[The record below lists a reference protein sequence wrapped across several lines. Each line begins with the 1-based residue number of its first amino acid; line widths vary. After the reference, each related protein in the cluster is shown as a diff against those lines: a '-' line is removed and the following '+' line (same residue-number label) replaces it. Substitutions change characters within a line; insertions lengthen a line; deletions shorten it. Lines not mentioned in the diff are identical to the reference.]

1 MLVKGMTLAVEPMV
15 NLGRR
20 DVREREDRW
29 TVVTCDGQPCA
40 HFEDTFVIR
49 REGAE
54 PLTRL
59 ADEGS
64 GGSNL

>member
-1 MLVKGMTLAVEPMV
+1 
-15 NLGRR
+15 
-20 DVREREDRW
+20 
-29 TVVTCDGQPCA
+29 VTCDGRPAA

-59 ADEGS
+59 PKSS
-64 GGSNL
+64 GV